1 VRSALVAAL
10 LLASALHAGNAGER
24 PKVSRAQVMS
34 AEKGMDSKL
43 AGISIDDPVMVV
55 GLTQGVYISGYG
67 AVFIS
72 EVNLAPGAGISPF
85 HQTISKE
92 EVTRIHQKKIDR
104 LPRLKQ
110 VMQEM
115 LLQAAPALEPAPPDE
130 QVVLAISLFYWHWE
144 DSAGMP
150 AQIVMRGP
158 RKTLTMVAAGKLDRS
173 ILASTVVV
181 EEF

>member
-1 VRSALVAAL
+1 VRSALGLAL
-10 LLASALHAGNAGER
+10 VLASALNAAASGDR

-43 AGISIDDPVMVV
+43 AAISIDDPVMVV

-72 EVNLAPGAGISPF
+72 EVNLAPGPGISPF
-85 HQTISKE
+85 HQTISKD

-110 VMQEM
+110 AMQEM
-115 LLQAAPALEPAPPDE
+115 LLQAAPALEPSPADE

-144 DSAGMP
+144 DSSGLP
-150 AQIVMRGP
+150 AQVVMRAP

-173 ILASTVVV
+173 ILMSAISV